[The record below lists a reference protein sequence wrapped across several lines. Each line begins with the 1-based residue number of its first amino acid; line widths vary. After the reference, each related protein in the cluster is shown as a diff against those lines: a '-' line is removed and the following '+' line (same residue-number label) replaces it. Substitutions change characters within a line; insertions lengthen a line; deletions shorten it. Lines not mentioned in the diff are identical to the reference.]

1 MNRAIINETKRLR
14 SEINKIKRRRLA
26 LARLRMIAEA
36 HFAQVRPVAI
46 DVIPPPQTGT
56 GRSQRKKCHCAKH

>member
-36 HFAQVRPVAI
+36 HFAQVRPVVVDAI
-46 DVIPPPQTGT
+46 PSPQTGS
-56 GRSQRKKCHCAKH
+56 GRTRKRTCGCAKH